1 MSYLTMIMCRLI
13 RTLKRGVLQFVII
26 KPIFAVIDII
36 MIATGEYYLLPY
48 QFFEM
53 FVYNISYTW
62 ALYCMYLFYLATNK
76 IIKKFRPVM
85 KFASVKMIVFAT
97 YYQSLFV
104 KASSMSPENAIMWN
118 DLLLCIEMVVFS
130 LILMVAFPTSEFQ
143 GGLPD
148 SRLMENVKDVLKIRD
163 VVQDVY
169 HNFMPVYQVVA
180 TEQ

>member
-1 MSYLTMIMCRLI
+1 MI

-26 KPIFAVIDII
+26 KPIFAVIDIV
-36 MIATGEYYLLPY
+36 MIATGEYYHLPY

-62 ALYCMYLFYLATNK
+62 ALYCMYLFYVATNK
-76 IIKKFRPVM
+76 IIKKFRPIL

-97 YYQSLFV
+97 YYQSLLV
-104 KASSMSPENAIMWN
+104 KASSMSPENAIAWN
-118 DLLLCIEMVVFS
+118 DLLLCIEMVVFAFC
-130 LILMVAFPTSEFQ
+130 LVLAFPTSEFQ

-148 SRLMENVKDVLKIRD
+148 SRLMNNVKDVLKIKD

-169 HNFMPVYQVVA
+169 HNFMPVYQVCAVPLH
-180 TEQ
+180 ECRCIC